1 MTYSMI
7 CNIFDLMQD
16 TQKALDDIN
25 ELRMSLKK
33 QGKYAEAEG
42 LEEVEAKMTSA
53 ILGYHKLIVRYV
65 NFADALLIDDF
76 GDEFEEFLE
85 DNIYDLDDC
94 YEYGYCEEAIEEIKK
109 EARRKFI
116 IEIWS
121 SVVDDNFYNRDE
133 AIQTFINGF
142 SKLDLYLYIVSKY

>member
-7 CNIFDLMQD
+7 YNIFDLMQN

-25 ELRMSLKK
+25 ELRINLKK
-33 QGKYAEAEG
+33 QCKYAEAEG
-42 LEEVEAKMTSA
+42 LLEAEAKMTSA
-53 ILGYHKLIVRYV
+53 ILGYHDLIVRYV
-65 NFADALLIDDF
+65 NSADALIDDF
-76 GDEFEEFLE
+76 DDEFEEFLE

-109 EARRKFI
+109 EARRTFI
-116 IEIWS
+116 IEMWS
-121 SVVDDNFYNRDE
+121 SVIEDNFYNRDE

-142 SKLDLYLYIVSKY
+142 SKIDLYLYIISKY

>member
-53 ILGYHKLIVRYV
+53 ILSYHNLIVRYV

-76 GDEFEEFLE
+76 GEEFEEFLE
-85 DNIYDLDDC
+85 DNIYDLDDY
-94 YEYGYCEEAIEEIKK
+94 YEYGYSDEAIEELKE
-109 EARRKFI
+109 EARTEFL
-116 IEIWS
+116 IEMWT
-121 SVVDDNFYNRDE
+121 SVIDNNFYSSDE

-142 SKLDLYLYIVSKY
+142 SKIDLYLYIIHKS